1 MTTHHEGRE
10 EHTKPERFFVSFV
23 IFVVISLIF
32 SSADV
37 AEA

>member
-10 EHTKPERFFVSFV
+10 EHEGNTKSERFFV